1 MRPSTPLSPITPRA
15 GSGAIGRL
23 TACVVVVALAVST
36 AAHARAD
43 AASPLLEL
51 VDAAAQRLQTADPVA
66 ASKWINDMPI
76 EDPPR
81 VQQVLAA
88 VTTDAA
94 ANHVDPGYVS
104 QVFNDQIN
112 ATDAIEYSR
121 FAQWKLDPAG
131 APTAPP
137 ELSASRAVIDG
148 LNHRME
154 NEIALRSDV
163 LHSAECAAEL
173 DDATNAVTIARQ
185 LDNLY
190 RQALSFATRSYC
202 RS

>member
-1 MRPSTPLSPITPRA
+1 MHRRVDSP
-15 GSGAIGRL
+15 RL
-23 TACVVVVALAVST
+23 ST
-36 AAHARAD
+36 AARCGVAVGGLAMLVAPARAD
-43 AASPLLEL
+43 MASPLTPL

-66 ASKWINDMPI
+66 ASKWINNMPI

-112 ATDAIEYSR
+112 ATDAIEYRR
-121 FAQWKLDPAG
+121 FSQWKLDPAG

-148 LNHRME
+148 LNHRMV

-163 LHSAECAAEL
+163 LHSAECAGEL